1 MAEAVMELN
10 YDFLRGVLI
19 QERQN
24 GGLSALDDS
33 FYSKCD
39 DFLKNQDV
47 FLKNSFSLEGAR
59 VLENSR
65 KIVNELREA
74 RMRKILFKAL
84 RDLEANAINSSGLA
98 SEEKDFYRS
107 IVSLL
112 NSYKTSVSQQNAS
125 VSASQGVSVRILA
138 DLPKMEMADGT
149 ESGPF
154 SSGEIV
160 ALDESVAGL
169 LLERKAAVRV

>member
-1 MAEAVMELN
+1 MENVAELN
-10 YDFLRGVLI
+10 YGFLRGVLI

-24 GGLSALDDS
+24 GSLSALDDS

-39 DFLKNQDV
+39 EFLKTQESS
-47 FLKNSFSLEGAR
+47 LKNSFSLEGAR
-59 VLENSR
+59 VLENSK
-65 KIVNELREA
+65 KIIGELKEA

-84 RDLEANAINSSGLA
+84 RDLEANAVNSSGLS
-98 SEEKDFYRS
+98 SEEKEFYRS

-112 NSYKTSVSQQNAS
+112 NSYKTSAPVREAVAAS
-125 VSASQGVSVRILA
+125 GGVAVKILV
-138 DLPKMEMADGT
+138 DLPKMELPGGV

-160 ALDESVAGL
+160 ELEESVAGL
-169 LLERKAAVRV
+169 LLERKAAARL